1 MSDEPVLDLRADKC
15 VSSIGCC
22 DSHICTCVVR
32 LLGLLYADQLKYG
45 THQTHDLLDA
55 DPADEKEGRP
65 AKRLNLPRD
74 SRDNEQVS
82 FRRYNCSKCLR
93 IVVRR

>member
-1 MSDEPVLDLRADKC
+1 MRVFHLLLRH
-15 VSSIGCC
+15 
-22 DSHICTCVVR
+22 SHICTCVVR
-32 LLGLLYADQLKYG
+32 LLGRLDADQLKYG
-45 THQTHDLLDA
+45 THHQTKS
-55 DPADEKEGRP
+55 DPADEKEGTP

-82 FRRYNCSKCLR
+82 FRRYNFPII

>member
-1 MSDEPVLDLRADKC
+1 MRVFHLLLRH
-15 VSSIGCC
+15 
-22 DSHICTCVVR
+22 SHICTGAVR
-32 LLGLLYADQLKYG
+32 LLGLLGADQLKHG
-45 THQTHDLLDA
+45 TQHRTKS

-65 AKRLNLPRD
+65 AKRD

-93 IVVRR
+93 IVVRRYVLSKIFERIGG